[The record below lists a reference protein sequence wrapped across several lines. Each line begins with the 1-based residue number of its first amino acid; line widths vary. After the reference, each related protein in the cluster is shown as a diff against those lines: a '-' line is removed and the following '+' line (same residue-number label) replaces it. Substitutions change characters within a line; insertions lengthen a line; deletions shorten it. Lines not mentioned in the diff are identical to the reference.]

1 MTRLLLFSR
10 DVNLQQFLGRAITE
24 FAVRVKSNKSRLI
37 NLAHHE
43 EVDVVLLDFDEH
55 YFAVEEQV
63 AVLDSIRDCGCENV
77 VNV

>member
-24 FAVRVKSNKSRLI
+24 FTVRVKSNKSRLI

-63 AVLDSIRDCGCENV
+63 AVLDAIRDCGCENV